1 VAGHTVLLNL
11 LGGIALL
18 LWATRMVR
26 TGVLR
31 AFGERFRRAV
41 SRATANPI
49 LACLTGVGIASAVQS
64 SSATGLIVVS
74 FAERGLITLA
84 AALAVMLGADV
95 GSTLVVQALSFN
107 LSALVPALMIAGV
120 IAFMAIENATVQQI
134 GRIVIGLA
142 LMILSLGMVVAASQ
156 ELRGSAVLALVLQR
170 LADDPILA
178 VIVGALLT
186 WLFHSSV
193 AMVLLVISLTSAAML
208 SPVLG
213 MALVLGANVGS
224 GIIPIGLSLKSAAPA
239 KRVLFGN
246 FLFRLLG
253 ALVALLGLGLF
264 ADELARLEGDAPRQ
278 IADFHTLFNLAL
290 AVVFLPLTGL
300 AARLL
305 ERFLPEAQAPGEPTL
320 EHLDEALLER
330 PTLAL
335 GSATRE
341 VMRLAD
347 MVEIMLRETILAF
360 GENGEKRRQ
369 AVKGL
374 DDPVDRLQ
382 EEIKL
387 YLTRL
392 TRNPLPEEDARRAFD
407 LILFTTNLE
416 HIGDIIDKS
425 LLELAAKKQRLHLA
439 FSPEGWAE
447 IRALHARVVDQ
458 MRLAMTVF
466 VTRDLKMARDLV
478 LEKDN
483 IRLAER
489 DATESHLRRLREG
502 TVASIETSALHLDI
516 LRDLKRINAHITS
529 VAYPILEASGELRE
543 SRLRVAAE

>member
-1 VAGHTVLLNL
+1 MAGHTVLLNL

-41 SRATANPI
+41 AQATASP
-49 LACLTGVGIASAVQS
+49 LKACITGVGIASAVQS

-107 LSALVPALMIAGV
+107 LSALVPALLIGGV
-120 IAFMAIENATVQQI
+120 IAFMAFENATVQQA

-142 LMILSLGMVVAASQ
+142 LMILSLGMVVAAS
-156 ELRGSAVLALVLQR
+156 EALRGSEVLALVLQR

-193 AMVLLVISLTSAAML
+193 AMVLLVISLAASAVL
-208 SPVLG
+208 SPALG
-213 MALVLGANVGS
+213 IALVLGANIGS
-224 GIIPIGLSLKSAAPA
+224 GLIPIGLSLKAPAPA

-246 FLFRLLG
+246 FLFRLVG
-253 ALVALLGLGLF
+253 ALIALLFLGL
-264 ADELARLEGDAPRQ
+264 AARGMARLEADPARQ

-290 AVVFLPLTGL
+290 ALIFLPLTGF
-300 AARLL
+300 AARWL
-305 ERFLPEAQAPGEPTL
+305 ERLIPDQKAPGEPTI
-320 EHLDEALLER
+320 EHLDDTLLDR
-330 PTLAL
+330 PSIAL

-347 MVEIMLRETILAF
+347 MVEIMLREVILAF
-360 GENGEKRRQ
+360 GEDGDRRRQ

-392 TRNPLPEEDARRAFD
+392 TRNPLSEEDSRRAFD

-425 LLELAAKKQRLHLA
+425 LLELAAKKSRLHLA

-466 VTRDLKMARDLV
+466 VTRDLRMARQLV

-489 DATESHLRRLREG
+489 GATESHLRRLREG

>member
-1 VAGHTVLLNL
+1 MAGHTVLLNL

-41 SRATANPI
+41 AQATASP
-49 LACLTGVGIASAVQS
+49 LKACLTGIGVASAVQS

-107 LSALVPALMIAGV
+107 LSALVPVLLIGGV
-120 IAFMAIENATVQQI
+120 IAFMAFENATVQQA

-156 ELRGSAVLALVLQR
+156 ELRGSEVLALVLQR
-170 LADDPILA
+170 LADDPVLA
-178 VIVGALLT
+178 VIVGTLLT

-193 AMVLLVISLTSAAML
+193 AMVLLVISLAASAVL
-208 SPVLG
+208 SPALG
-213 MALVLGANVGS
+213 IALVLGANIGS
-224 GIIPIGLSLKSAAPA
+224 GLIPIGLSLKAPAPA

-246 FLFRLLG
+246 FLFRLVG
-253 ALVALLGLGLF
+253 ALIALLFLGL
-264 ADELARLEGDAPRQ
+264 AARGMARLEADPARQ

-290 AVVFLPLTGL
+290 ALIFLPLTGF
-300 AARLL
+300 AARWL
-305 ERFLPEAQAPGEPTL
+305 ERLIPDQKAPGEPTI
-320 EHLDEALLER
+320 EHLDDGLLDR
-330 PTLAL
+330 PSIAL
-335 GSATRE
+335 GSAARE

-347 MVEIMLRETILAF
+347 MVEIMLREVILAF
-360 GENGEKRRQ
+360 GEDGDRRRQ

-392 TRNPLPEEDARRAFD
+392 TRNPLSEEDSRRAFD

-425 LLELAAKKQRLHLA
+425 LLELAAKKSRLHLA

-466 VTRDLKMARDLV
+466 VTRDLRMARQLV

-489 DATESHLRRLREG
+489 GATESHLRRLREG
-502 TVASIETSALHLDI
+502 TIASIETSALHLDI

>member
-1 VAGHTVLLNL
+1 VAGHAVLLNL
-11 LGGIALL
+11 LGGVALL

-41 SRATANPI
+41 AQATANPI
-49 LACLTGVGIASAVQS
+49 SACLTGIGIASAVQS

-107 LSALVPALMIAGV
+107 LSALVPVLLIAGV
-120 IAFMAIENATVQQI
+120 VAFMAFENAAVQQW
-134 GRIVIGLA
+134 GRILIGLA
-142 LMILSLGMVVAASQ
+142 LMILSLQMVVAASG
-156 ELRGSAVLALVLQR
+156 ELRGSAVLGLVLSR

-178 VIVGALLT
+178 VIVGAVLT

-193 AMVLLVISLTSAAML
+193 AMVLLVISLTSVAMI
-208 SPVLG
+208 PPALG

-224 GIIPIGLSLKSAAPA
+224 GLIPIGLSLKGPAAA

-246 FLFRLLG
+246 FAFRLAG
-253 ALVALLGLGLF
+253 AVAALFLLSVF
-264 ADELARLEGDAPRQ
+264 ADRIAAIESDPARQ
-278 IADFHTLFNLAL
+278 IANFHTLFNLAL
-290 AVVFLPLTGL
+290 ALLFLPLVGA

-305 ERFLPEAQAPGEPTL
+305 ERLIPEAKAPGEPTIA
-320 EHLDEALLER
+320 HLDEDLLDR
-330 PTLAL
+330 PGIAL
-335 GSATRE
+335 GGATRE

-347 MVEIMLRETILAF
+347 MVEIMLRETLLAF
-360 GENGEKRRQ
+360 GPDGEKRRQ

-392 TRNPLPEEDARRAFD
+392 TRNPLSEEDSRRAFD

-425 LLELAAKKQRLHLA
+425 LLELAAKKSRLHLA

-447 IRALHARVVDQ
+447 IQALHTRVVDQ

-466 VTRDLKMARDLV
+466 VTRDLKMARELV

-502 TVASIETSALHLDI
+502 TIASIETSALHLDI

>member
-41 SRATANPI
+41 AQATSNPVW
-49 LACLTGVGIASAVQS
+49 ACLTGIGIASAVQS

-107 LSALVPALMIAGV
+107 LSALVPVLLIAGV
-120 IAFMAIENATVQQI
+120 LAFMAFENATVQQW
-134 GRIVIGLA
+134 GRILIGLA
-142 LMILSLGMVVAASQ
+142 LMILSLQMVVAASG
-156 ELRGSAVLALVLQR
+156 ELRGSAVLGLVLSR

-178 VIVGALLT
+178 VIVGAVLT

-193 AMVLLVISLTSAAML
+193 AMVLLVISLTTVAMIP
-208 SPVLG
+208 PVLG

-224 GIIPIGLSLKSAAPA
+224 GLIPIGLSLKSTPAA

-246 FLFRLLG
+246 FAFRLVG
-253 ALVALLGLGLF
+253 AIIALFLLSVF
-264 ADELARLEGDAPRQ
+264 ADRIATIESDPARQ
-278 IADFHTLFNLAL
+278 IANFHTLFNLAL
-290 AVVFLPLTGL
+290 ALIFLPLVGA

-305 ERFLPEAQAPGEPTL
+305 DRLIPEVKAPGEPTIA
-320 EHLDEALLER
+320 HLDESILDR
-330 PTLAL
+330 PGIAL

-347 MVEIMLRETILAF
+347 MVEIMLRETLLAF
-360 GENGEKRRQ
+360 GPDGEKRRQ

-392 TRNPLPEEDARRAFD
+392 TRNPLWEEDSRRAFD

-425 LLELAAKKQRLHLA
+425 LLELAAKKSRLHLA

-447 IRALHARVVDQ
+447 IQTLHSRVVDQ

-466 VTRDLKMARDLV
+466 VTRDLKMARQLV

-502 TVASIETSALHLDI
+502 TIASIETSALHLDI

>member
-1 VAGHTVLLNL
+1 
-11 LGGIALL
+11 
-18 LWATRMVR
+18 
-26 TGVLR
+26 
-31 AFGERFRRAV
+31 
-41 SRATANPI
+41 
-49 LACLTGVGIASAVQS
+49 
-64 SSATGLIVVS
+64 
-74 FAERGLITLA
+74 
-84 AALAVMLGADV
+84 
-95 GSTLVVQALSFN
+95 
-107 LSALVPALMIAGV
+107 
-120 IAFMAIENATVQQI
+120 
-134 GRIVIGLA
+134 
-142 LMILSLGMVVAASQ
+142 
-156 ELRGSAVLALVLQR
+156 
-170 LADDPILA
+170 
-178 VIVGALLT
+178 
-186 WLFHSSV
+186 
-193 AMVLLVISLTSAAML
+193 
-208 SPVLG
+208 
-213 MALVLGANVGS
+213 
-224 GIIPIGLSLKSAAPA
+224 
-239 KRVLFGN
+239 VLFGN
-246 FLFRLLG
+246 FLFRLAG
-253 ALVALLGLGLF
+253 ALVALLALGLF
-264 ADELARLEGDAPRQ
+264 ADEMARLEGDGARQ

-290 AVVFLPLTGL
+290 ALVFLPLTG
-300 AARLL
+300 ATARLL
-305 ERFLPEAQAPGEPTL
+305 ERFIPDAEKPGEPTL

-483 IRLAER
+483 IRAAER

>member
-1 VAGHTVLLNL
+1 VAGHTVLLNV

-41 SRATANPI
+41 AQATSNP
-49 LACLTGVGIASAVQS
+49 LRACLTGIGIASAVQS

-84 AALAVMLGADV
+84 GALAVMLGADV
-95 GSTLVVQALSFN
+95 GSTLVVQALSFD
-107 LSALVPALMIAGV
+107 LSALVPVILIAGV
-120 IAFMAIENATVQQI
+120 TAFMAFESTTVQQW
-134 GRIVIGLA
+134 GRILIGLA
-142 LMILSLGMVVAASQ
+142 LMILSLKMVVAASG
-156 ELRGSAVLALVLQR
+156 ELRGSAVLALVLNR

-178 VIVGALLT
+178 VIVGAGLT

-193 AMVLLVISLTSAAML
+193 AMVLLVISLASAAMIP
-208 SPVLG
+208 PVLG
-213 MALVLGANVGS
+213 MALVLGANIGS
-224 GIIPIGLSLKSAAPA
+224 GLIPIGLSLKAPPA
-239 KRVLFGN
+239 TQRVLFGN
-246 FLFRLLG
+246 FAFRL
-253 ALVALLGLGLF
+253 ASAAVVLLLLSVF
-264 ADELARLEGDAPRQ
+264 AGRIAAVESDPARQ
-278 IADFHTLFNLAL
+278 IANFHTLFNLAL
-290 AVVFLPLTGL
+290 ALVFLPFVG
-300 AARLL
+300 ASARLL
-305 ERFLPEAQAPGEPTL
+305 ARLLPDKTATREPTI
-320 EHLDEALLER
+320 EHLDDTLLDR
-330 PTLAL
+330 PSIAL

-360 GENGEKRRQ
+360 GDDGEKRRQ
-369 AVKGL
+369 AVKRL

-392 TRNPLPEEDARRAFD
+392 TRNPLSEEDSRRAFD

-425 LLELAAKKQRLHLA
+425 LLELAAKKSRLRLA

-447 IRALHARVVDQ
+447 ITALHARVVDQ

-466 VTRDLKMARDLV
+466 VTRDIRMARELV

-502 TVASIETSALHLDI
+502 TIASIETSALHLDI

>member
-1 VAGHTVLLNL
+1 
-11 LGGIALL
+11 
-18 LWATRMVR
+18 
-26 TGVLR
+26 
-31 AFGERFRRAV
+31 
-41 SRATANPI
+41 
-49 LACLTGVGIASAVQS
+49 
-64 SSATGLIVVS
+64 
-74 FAERGLITLA
+74 
-84 AALAVMLGADV
+84 
-95 GSTLVVQALSFN
+95 
-107 LSALVPALMIAGV
+107 
-120 IAFMAIENATVQQI
+120 
-134 GRIVIGLA
+134 
-142 LMILSLGMVVAASQ
+142 
-156 ELRGSAVLALVLQR
+156 
-170 LADDPILA
+170 
-178 VIVGALLT
+178 
-186 WLFHSSV
+186 
-193 AMVLLVISLTSAAML
+193 MVLLVISLTASAML
-208 SPVLG
+208 SPLLG
-213 MALVLGANVGS
+213 MALVLGANIGS
-224 GIIPIGLSLKSAAPA
+224 GLIPIGLSLKSPAPA

-246 FLFRLLG
+246 FLFRLVG
-253 ALVALLGLGLF
+253 ALIALLFLGLAARGMAALE
-264 ADELARLEGDAPRQ
+264 ADPARQ

-290 AVVFLPLTGL
+290 ALVFLPLTGI
-300 AARLL
+300 AARWL
-305 ERFLPEAQAPGEPTL
+305 ERLIPDQKAPGEPTI
-320 EHLDEALLER
+320 EHLDDTLLDR
-330 PTLAL
+330 PSIAL

-347 MVEIMLRETILAF
+347 MVEIMLREVILAF
-360 GENGEKRRQ
+360 GEDGDRRRQ

-392 TRNPLPEEDARRAFD
+392 TRNPLSEEDSRRAFD

-425 LLELAAKKQRLHLA
+425 LLELAAKKSRLHLA

-466 VTRDLKMARDLV
+466 VTRDLRMARQLV

-489 DATESHLRRLREG
+489 GATESHLRRLREG
-502 TVASIETSALHLDI
+502 TIASIETSALHLDI